1 MGQMDGEMRD
11 YLGLSSK
18 TKLSQFKYK
27 LPEELIAQYPLRN
40 RDDSRMMVLH
50 RKTGATESKLFKD
63 FLSMFGAGDTFVFN
77 DTKVMP
83 ARLFGTKEKTSAR
96 IRVDLRRELNASQFL
111 WDVIVEP
118 ARKIRI
124 GNKLFFGE
132 DGSLVAEVIDNTT
145 SRGRTLRFLY
155 DGPYEEFKEQ
165 LMALGK
171 APLPDKIIKREPED
185 IDLERFQTYFAK
197 KEGAVTAPSAGLH
210 FSREILKR
218 MELDDMGMAF
228 VTLHCGLNTFNNA
241 EVEDLSKHKSESE
254 WMEIT
259 EDNTK
264 IVNDAKRAGKQVV
277 AVGTTVQRAL
287 ETVCDTRGLVQPFE
301 GWTNKFIYPP
311 YKFGVATAMF
321 SNFHMPQSSL
331 LMVTAA
337 FGGYEQTMLAYHE
350 AIKQKFRFGPYG
362 DVMLIVD

>member
-1 MGQMDGEMRD
+1 MYDVED
-11 YLGLSSK
+11 AVDFSSLGNK
-18 TKLSQFKYK
+18 TKLSQFRYK

-50 RKTGATESKLFKD
+50 RKTGAIESKMFKD
-63 FLSMFGAGDTFVFN
+63 FLSMYKAGDMFVFN
-77 DTKVMP
+77 DTKVLP

-96 IRVDLRRELNASQFL
+96 IRVDLRRELNPQLYL
-111 WDVIVEP
+111 WDVMVEP

-132 DGSLVAEVIDNTT
+132 DGGLVAEVIDNTT
-145 SRGRTLRFLY
+145 SRGRTLRFLFDGEY
-155 DGPYEEFKEQ
+155 DDFKQQ
-165 LMALGK
+165 LLALGN
-171 APLPDKIIKREPED
+171 APLPDRIIHREPEE

-210 FSREILKR
+210 FSREVLKR
-218 MELDDMGMAF
+218 MELGDIATAYI
-228 VTLHCGLNTFNNA
+228 TLHCGLNTFNNT

-259 EDNTK
+259 PENAALINK
-264 IVNDAKRAGKQVV
+264 AKVDGRQII

-287 ETVCDTRGLVQPFE
+287 ETARDTRGQVTPYS

-311 YKFGVATAMF
+311 YLFGVATAMF

-337 FGGYEQTMLAYHE
+337 FGGFENTMRAYTE
-350 AIKQKFRFGPYG
+350 AVNQKYRFGPYG

>member
-1 MGQMDGEMRD
+1 MKGFLGQ
-11 YLGLSSK
+11 SSK

-27 LPEELIAQYPLRN
+27 LPEELIAQYPLKN

-50 RKTGATESKLFKD
+50 RKTGAIELKMFKEFLGMFSKD
-63 FLSMFGAGDTFVFN
+63 DMFVFN
-77 DTKVMP
+77 DTKVLP

-96 IRVDLRRELNASQFL
+96 IRVDLRRELNAKLFL
-111 WDVIVEP
+111 WDVMVEP

-145 SRGRTLRFLY
+145 SRGRTLRFLF
-155 DGPYEEFKEQ
+155 DGAYEEFKEQ
-165 LMALGK
+165 LLSLGK
-171 APLPDKIIKREPED
+171 APLPDKIIPREPEE

-197 KEGAVTAPSAGLH
+197 NEGAVTAPSAGLH
-210 FSREILKR
+210 FSREMLKR
-218 MELDDMGMAF
+218 MEIKDVGMAYI
-228 VTLHCGLNTFNNA
+228 TLHCGLNTFNNT

-254 WMEIT
+254 WMSIT
-259 EDNTK
+259 PENAALINK
-264 IVNDAKRAGKQVV
+264 AKVEGRQIV

-287 ETVCDTRGLVQPFE
+287 ETACDTRGQVAAYT

-311 YKFGVATAMF
+311 YIFGVATAMF

-337 FGGYEQTMLAYHE
+337 FGGYENTMRAYGE